1 MSNYQENI
9 KYLIQRPKTPV
20 IKPPMHRSM
29 FNNSIRRE
37 FQLNRGCHQTMGY
50 AEVKVNEPSEFLK
63 KKSRKVI
70 RPFVG
75 KILRYINHGNILILY
90 TNLSITLWHHSIV
103 EIHTTYCFYIFSFIL
118 ISEIYSSNTLKLTHL
133 T

>member
-29 FNNSIRRE
+29 FNSSIRRE
-37 FQLNRGCHQTMGY
+37 FKLNKGCHQTMGY
-50 AEVKVNEPSEFLK
+50 AKVKVNEPSEFLK

-75 KILRYINHGNILILY
+75 KIYK
-90 TNLSITLWHHSIV
+90 LW
-103 EIHTTYCFYIFSFIL
+103 
-118 ISEIYSSNTLKLTHL
+118 
-133 T
+133 